1 MALGLLKDGIAGH
14 LHQQKSM
21 LGVELAPNFKA
32 FSDVVQ
38 SVLFWKQNIANM
50 INSDVG
56 KSAKTLD
63 YTIYRNTDRT
73 VSFLVILMLPFN
85 HRLS

>member
-14 LHQQKSM
+14 LHQQQSM
-21 LGVELAPNFKA
+21 LGVELAPNFKS
-32 FSDVVQ
+32 FSDFVQ
-38 SVLFWKQNIANM
+38 SVLFWKQNIPNM
-50 INSDVG
+50 ISSDVG

-73 VSFLVILMLPFN
+73 VSLLLMLMIAAF
-85 HRLS
+85 